1 MRRLATLLSMFMAV
15 LMLPPALSGCG
26 GRPAEGETAGTAE
39 ARTPVEV
46 DVVEPH
52 AALLE
57 VSAVGTI
64 EARKDIVVSAE
75 AAGQVADVPV
85 MVGDGVAE
93 GDILVR
99 LDDELAEL
107 SVQQAAAQL
116 LLAEA
121 DLDNAEANLKRV
133 TTLWKGGDVSDSDH
147 EAAERAA
154 KVARAGHMAAAAGRA
169 SAGRQ
174 LRNTEICSPI
184 DGVVA
189 FVHVEEGQ
197 LVGVGTPIAQVVNDE
212 TVQVEIGLNENEI
225 VDIRRGATAAVRI
238 RALPGETFAGA
249 VEYVGPKADE
259 MTSTYPVRVVV
270 PNPKRR
276 LRSGMVAEVTLT
288 ARRFE
293 DAIVIE
299 RDWVVERFG
308 EPSVFV
314 VADST
319 ASIRKVRLGRII
331 GDGVVVTS
339 GLEPGDRVISFGY
352 DQLTD
357 GAPVNVRNEKVDVGD
372 ERE

>member
-1 MRRLATLLSMFMAV
+1 MRRLATLLSMFVVV
-15 LMLPPALSGCG
+15 LMLPPALTGCG
-26 GRPAEGETAGTAE
+26 GRPGDGEAAGTAE

-52 AALLE
+52 TAVLE
-57 VSAVGTI
+57 ISAVGTI
-64 EARKDIVVSAE
+64 EAREDILVSSE
-75 AAGQVADVPV
+75 AAGQVVDVPV

-93 GDILVR
+93 GDVLVR

-107 SVQQAAAQL
+107 SVQQADAQL

-133 TTLWKGGDVSDSDH
+133 TNLWKGGDVSDSDH

-154 KVARAGHMAAAAGRA
+154 KVARAGHMAAAAARA

-174 LRNTEICSPI
+174 LRNTEIGSPI

-189 FVHVEEGQ
+189 FVHVEGGQ

-225 VDIRRGATAAVRI
+225 VDVRRGAPASVRI
-238 RALPGETFAGA
+238 RALPGETFAGT

-270 PNPKRR
+270 PNPKGR

-293 DAIVIE
+293 DSIVIE
-299 RDWVVERFG
+299 RDWVAERFG

-314 VADST
+314 VVDST
-319 ASIRKVRLGRII
+319 AAVRKVRLGRII

-339 GLEPGDRVISFGY
+339 GLESGDRVISFGY
-352 DQLTD
+352 DQLTE
-357 GAPVNVRNEKVDVGD
+357 GAPVDVRNEKVDVGD
-372 ERE
+372 EGE